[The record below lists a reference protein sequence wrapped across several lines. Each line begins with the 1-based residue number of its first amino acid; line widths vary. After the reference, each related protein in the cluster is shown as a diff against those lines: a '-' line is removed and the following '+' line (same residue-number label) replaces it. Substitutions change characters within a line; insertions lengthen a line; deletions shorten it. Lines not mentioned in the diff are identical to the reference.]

1 MKTTAE
7 TRLLITAVKAVFRS
21 PEKYSLTCSEGNAE
35 ALAETADF
43 RLWLPQQTESH
54 FAQPIEEAIENGIPA
69 DAVSLANYVLW
80 WYADEFVS
88 TVTFEENEA

>member
-7 TRLLITAVKAVFRS
+7 TRLLIAAVKEVFRS
-21 PEKYSLTCSEGNAE
+21 SGKYALACSEGNAE

-43 RLWLPQQTESH
+43 RLWLPQQTEQH
-54 FAQPIEEAIENGIPA
+54 FADPIEEAIENGIPA

-80 WYADEFVS
+80 FYSDNHFG